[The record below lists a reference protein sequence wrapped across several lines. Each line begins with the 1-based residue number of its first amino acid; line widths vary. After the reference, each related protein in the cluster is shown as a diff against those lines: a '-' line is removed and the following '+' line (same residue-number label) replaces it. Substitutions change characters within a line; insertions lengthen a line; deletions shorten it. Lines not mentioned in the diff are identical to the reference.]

1 MPGSVGQRVRQKR
14 TARGLTL
21 AQLAAL
27 AGTDAPSLSRL
38 ESGQTDVRVTTLERI
53 AAALNTSPGHLLT
66 EAPMPV
72 QTQTGQLTLAA
83 AALDL
88 GVAPLAVKR
97 LIARRRLRAVRLGP
111 NGEWRIAAA
120 EVARYIEAGA
130 PDFAFPETD
139 GPWLAGVRSADG
151 FAQAIRDAAADQ
163 IPNEPPAVREGQ
175 AVPIQLTPA
184 VLAVIQGPPRGPFGV
199 QMKTPFVDWRVAYLV
214 DLMRKAA
221 YQTMGVSLEPPLQRL
236 YDTPDAYTR
245 VLAQAAPQVL
255 GGAISMSKMYLVEVS
270 PGIGDWRPIHFELSH
285 QRLAAGRTWAL
296 VIEQGF

>member
-1 MPGSVGQRVRQKR
+1 MPGSVGQRVRQLR

-38 ESGQTDVRVTTLERI
+38 ESGQTDVRLSTVQRI

-72 QTQTGQLTLAA
+72 QTQTGQLTVSAVAA
-83 AALDL
+83 DL

-97 LIARRRLRAVRLGP
+97 LIARRRLKAVRLGP
-111 NGEWRIAAA
+111 DGEWRIAAA

-151 FAQAIRDAAADQ
+151 FAQSIRDAADEQ
-163 IPNEPPAVREGQ
+163 IPDEAPAVREGQ
-175 AVPIQLTPA
+175 AVPIQLTAA

-199 QMKTPFVDWRVAYLV
+199 QIRTPFVDWRVAYLA
-214 DLMRKAA
+214 DLVRKAA
-221 YQTMGVSLEPPLQRL
+221 YQTMRVSLQPPLQRL

-245 VLAQAAPQVL
+245 ILAEAAPQVL
-255 GGAISMSKMYLVEVS
+255 SGAISMSKQYLVDVA
-270 PGIGDWRPIHFELSH
+270 PGVKEWRPFQFELTH

-296 VIEQGF
+296 VLEQAF